1 MDFVWTDGLAR
12 GHGVPFDGA
21 LPGGKAETRR
31 DGKKKD
37 FCDPQYASYTTGRHR
52 PEKEQR
58 RHAGARQALD
68 EAERLRINCRER
80 GRFTHELRVEP
91 LQVELISPALP

>member
-1 MDFVWTDGLAR
+1 MVLRVATGSLLTA
-12 GHGVPFDGA
+12 PFRA
-21 LPGGKAETRR
+21 VKRKPAATAKRR
-31 DGKKKD
+31 I

-80 GRFTHELRVEP
+80 GRFTHELRVES